1 MTISFEGKVAIVT
14 GAGNGLGR
22 SHALALAKRGAKV
35 VVNDL
40 GGARDGSGM
49 SSEASQAVVR
59 LIEENGGEAISHGA
73 NVANFI
79 EVQDMVQQAMDKWGR
94 VDILINNAGILR
106 DKSFAKM
113 SLDDFKLVMD
123 VHVMGSVNCTK
134 AVWDIMRDQN
144 YGRIVMTTSSSGMYG
159 NFGQS
164 NYGAAKMAVL
174 GLMNTLVLEGAKNNI
189 RINALAPTA
198 GTRMTEDL
206 MPQNIAKMLSPE
218 AVTAGMLTLCDDDA
232 PNRFIL
238 SAGAGG
244 YASAEMFESDGIFLP
259 GNEQSPENVRAHWH
273 DVTNTDNQAALKSGV
288 QQSEKFV
295 GKAMAYFKYQQE
307 KSQQEKSQQ
316 EES

>member
-1 MTISFEGKVAIVT
+1 MKISFAGKVAIVT

-22 SHALALAKRGAKV
+22 SHALALAARGAKV

-40 GGARDGSGM
+40 GGARDGNGM
-49 SSEASQAVVR
+49 SSAASQEVVR
-59 LIEENGGEAISHGA
+59 LIKDNGGEAISHNA
-73 NVANFI
+73 NVANF
-79 EVQDMVQQAMDKWGR
+79 EQVQDMVKQTMDKWGR

-106 DKSFAKM
+106 DKSFSKM

-134 AVWDIMRDQN
+134 AVWDIMRAQN

-164 NYGAAKMAVL
+164 NYGTAKMALL
-174 GLMNTLVLEGAKNNI
+174 GLMNTLVIEGAKNNI

-206 MPQNIAKMLSPE
+206 IPAEIATLLSPE
-218 AVTAGMLTLCDDDA
+218 SVTVGMLTLCDDDA

-244 YASAEMFESDGIFLP
+244 FASANIYETDGCFIPQANQTPEKLR
-259 GNEQSPENVRAHWH
+259 EKWQQLIAIDQHTVLQS
-273 DVTNTDNQAALKSGV
+273 GI

-295 GKAMAYFKYQQE
+295 GKAMAYL
-307 KSQQEKSQQ
+307 KSQQQ
-316 EES
+316 

>member
-22 SHALALAKRGAKV
+22 SHALGLAARGAKV

-40 GGARDGSGM
+40 GGARDGSGA
-49 SSEASQAVVR
+49 SSEASQEVVR
-59 LIEENGGEAISHGA
+59 LIQERGGEAISHGA
-73 NVANFI
+73 NVANFD
-79 EVQDMVQQAMDKWGR
+79 EVQDMVNKTIEKFGR

-106 DKSFAKM
+106 DKSFSKM
-113 SLDDFKLVMD
+113 TIDDFKVVMD

-134 AVWDIMRDQN
+134 AVWEIMREQN

-174 GLMNTLVLEGAKNNI
+174 GFMNTLVQEGAKNNI
-189 RINALAPTA
+189 RVNALAPTA

-206 MPQNIAKMLSPE
+206 MPEEIVKLFAPE

-238 SAGAGG
+238 CAGAGG
-244 YASAEMFESDGIFLP
+244 YSSANIYETDGIFVP
-259 GNEQSPENVRAHWH
+259 QAEQTPEVVRAHW
-273 DVTNTDNQAALKSGV
+273 DDIVADDNHSILHSGA
-288 QQSEKFV
+288 QQGEKYV
-295 GKAMAYFKYQQE
+295 KKAMAYMQSAK
-307 KSQQEKSQQ
+307 K
-316 EES
+316 

>member
-22 SHALALAKRGAKV
+22 SHALELARRGAKV

-40 GGARDGSGM
+40 GGARDGSGA
-49 SSEASQAVVR
+49 SSAASQEVVH
-59 LIEENGGEAISHGA
+59 LIEAMGGEAMSHGA
-73 NVANFI
+73 NVADFAQV
-79 EVQDMVQQAMDKWGR
+79 EDMVRQTMDRWGR

-106 DKSFAKM
+106 DKSFTKM

-134 AVWDIMRDQN
+134 AVWDIMRAQN

-189 RINALAPTA
+189 LVNALAPTA

-206 MPQNIAKMLSPE
+206 MPEEIIKAFAPE
-218 AVTAGMLTLCDDDA
+218 AVTAGMLTLCDDNA

-238 SAGAGG
+238 CAGAGG
-244 YASAEMFESDGIFLP
+244 YSSASMFETEGCFIP
-259 GNEQSPENVRAHWH
+259 QTAQNPETVRANW
-273 DVTNTDNQAALKSGV
+273 DELTALDGQASLLSGAK
-288 QQSEKFV
+288 QGEKFV
-295 GKAMAYFKYQQE
+295 MKAMAFMKAQQ
-307 KSQQEKSQQ
+307 QQ
-316 EES
+316 

>member
-1 MTISFEGKVAIVT
+1 MSISYEGKVAIVT

-22 SHALALAKRGAKV
+22 SHALALAARGAKV

-40 GGARDGSGM
+40 GGARDGSGA
-49 SSEASQAVVR
+49 SSEASQEVVR

-73 NVANFI
+73 NVANFD
-79 EVQDMVQQAMDKWGR
+79 EVQDMVNQAMEKWGR

-106 DKSFAKM
+106 DKSFSKM
-113 SLDDFKLVMD
+113 TLDDFKLVMD

-134 AVWDIMRDQN
+134 AVWEIMREQN

-206 MPQNIAKMLSPE
+206 MPPEIVRAFAPE

-238 SAGAGG
+238 CAGAGG
-244 YASAEMFESDGIFLP
+244 YSSASIFETEGCFIP
-259 GNEQSPENVRAHWH
+259 QHQQSPEAVRAHW
-273 DVTNTDNQAALKSGV
+273 DELTDTSQHAELPSGAK
-288 QQSEKFV
+288 QGEKFV
-295 GKAMAYFKYQQE
+295 LKAMAFM
-307 KSQQEKSQQ
+307 KSQQV
-316 EES
+316 